1 MGREGELRDQI
12 LSRAASDEAFRELLK
27 SDPQSAV
34 KEVTGVDIPSGTKI
48 VVVEDTADEIHLVL
62 PPQGAGSKMSDQE
75 LEQVAGGFAGP
86 ASGTACYDSNTC
98 SVPDITSL
106 W

>member
-12 LSRAASDEAFRELLK
+12 LSRAASDAAFREQLK
-27 SDPQSAV
+27 NDPQAAV
-34 KEVTGVDIPSGTKI
+34 KAVTGVDIPSGTTI
-48 VVVEDTADEIHLVL
+48 VVVEDTAEEIHLVL

-75 LEQVAGGFAGP
+75 LEQVAGGAGP

-98 SVPDITSL
+98 TVPDITSL